1 MYWKNELKSYFVM
14 NINQFNI
21 KEYLAMELL
30 LLPIILLLVSGLMWI
45 VGGTLAAWVFP
56 IGVMASF
63 LLVYVLEGK
72 RKMSFLPLAIVM
84 GIILVIGTLC
94 YLVHDPAYDSNWYH
108 QPGIYLLSHG
118 WNPIYQHHSMN
129 IGDPSANMW
138 IDHYAKGQE
147 TICATIVA
155 CVGDMEVGK
164 LGNFF
169 LPISAFLFSLLSLQK
184 MFGDWSCKKQW
195 LIAFVVAFPPI
206 IWNQLLSFYID
217 FNLYS
222 IVLIGFCSMILY
234 REDKVKFLAIFVC
247 LTVMAISVKFN
258 MLMWFGL
265 LYMGFMIVYW
275 RIGKRNMVGQIIV
288 CGIAAALVSIFT
300 FSFNPYI
307 TNTIDHHSPVY
318 PLMGGQDK
326 VDIMSNVEP
335 ESFHNYNNVEKIL
348 VADFSRPTTG
358 SQSQSYQFPYGGYPL
373 KNLTACGSV
382 DAKLGGTG
390 LLWIDALILSVV
402 ILCLTRSYR
411 TKKGKLALG
420 LSLIFFATQFIVP
433 GGWFYRYVSYI
444 YLVPILLLF
453 ASENKTV
460 STKIIVLRKLT
471 YGFLLVNSL
480 IALGATFATTLV
492 ANQIEDYYVKC
503 INHSDKPCY
512 SSNLF
517 GFVRKI
523 DPNKRKLATVQPS
536 KKMEQIP
543 LLPTRVRIYIDYDAI
558 NRNVETTFVQN
569 LLLKKGVLK

>member
-1 MYWKNELKSYFVM
+1 
-14 NINQFNI
+14 
-21 KEYLAMELL
+21 MEFL
-30 LLPIILLLVSGLMWI
+30 LLPIILLLFSGLTWI
-45 VGGTLAAWVFP
+45 VGGTMVSWGFP
-56 IGVMASF
+56 IVFIASF
-63 LLVYVLEGK
+63 LFVYILEGK
-72 RKMSFLPLAIVM
+72 HKMSFLPFVITL
-84 GIILVIGTLC
+84 GIIIFVGGLC
-94 YLVHDPAYDSNWYH
+94 YFIHDPAFDSNWYH

-118 WNPIYQHHSMN
+118 WNPIYQHHSMD

-155 CVGDMEVGK
+155 CTGNMEIGK

-169 LPISAFLFSLLSLQK
+169 LPLSGFLFSLLSLRK
-184 MFGDWSCKKQW
+184 MFAEWCKMKQW

-222 IVLIGFCSMILY
+222 IVLIGLCSMVLY
-234 REDKVKFLAIFVC
+234 REDKVKFLTIFVC
-247 LTVMAISVKFN
+247 LTAMAISVKFN

-265 LYMGFMIVYW
+265 LYIGFMVVYW
-275 RIGKRNMVGQIIV
+275 RIGRRRMVGQIIV
-288 CGIAAALVSIFT
+288 CGVAATLVSIFT

-307 TNTIDHHSPVY
+307 TNTIDHQSPVY

-326 VDIMSNVEP
+326 VDIMSIVEP
-335 ESFHNYNNVEKIL
+335 ESFHNYNSVEKIL

-382 DAKLGGTG
+382 DAKLGGAG
-390 LLWIDALILSVV
+390 LLWIDAFVLAIILFFLTKSYRRRRGWYVLALSV
-402 ILCLTRSYR
+402 
-411 TKKGKLALG
+411 
-420 LSLIFFATQFIVP
+420 IFFATQFLVP

-444 YLVPILLLF
+444 YLVPILLAF
-453 ASENKTV
+453 ATEKNE
-460 STKIIVLRKLT
+460 IIGKFAFLRKWVC
-471 YGFLLVNSL
+471 GLLVVNS
-480 IALGATFATTLV
+480 IVAMSATFATTIV

-503 INHSDKPCY
+503 INHSEKPCY
-512 SSNLF
+512 CSNLF

-523 DPNKRKLATVQPS
+523 EPEKRKLGAGKPTI
-536 KKMEQIP
+536 KMEQIP
-543 LLPTRVRIYIDYDAI
+543 LLPTRVRIYIDFDAI
-558 NRNVETTFVQN
+558 NRDVETTFVQN